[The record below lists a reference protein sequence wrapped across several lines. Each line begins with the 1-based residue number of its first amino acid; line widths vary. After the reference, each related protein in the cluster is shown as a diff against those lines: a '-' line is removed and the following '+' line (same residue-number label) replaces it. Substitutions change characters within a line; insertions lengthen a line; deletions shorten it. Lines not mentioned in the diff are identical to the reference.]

1 MLKGDKNTCVV
12 NDDVAGL
19 SGSLG
24 ANHAGARDDLADQ
37 GVLLLGNVH
46 LNIGLIPVA
55 GPHMKRFRSFIIFAL
70 FSTRTRVSEAKGVEL
85 MLTAWPRGNRGL
97 RHREGWGPRGQSRQH
112 RRRELW
118 G

>member
-1 MLKGDKNTCVV
+1 MLQRCLEYGVKCGASSKVCNAFADEYCMLKGDKNTCVV
-12 NDDVAGL
+12 NDDVAGF

-55 GPHMKRFRSFIIFAL
+55 GPHMKRFRSFLLYFQY
-70 FSTRTRVSEAKGVEL
+70 EHE
-85 MLTAWPRGNRGL
+85 
-97 RHREGWGPRGQSRQH
+97 
-112 RRRELW
+112 
-118 G
+118 

>member
-1 MLKGDKNTCVV
+1 VI

-37 GVLLLGNVH
+37 GILLLGNVH

-55 GPHMKRFRSFIIFAL
+55 GPHMKRFRSFFIFAL
-70 FSTRTRVSEAKGVEL
+70 FSTRTRVSEAKGVDAHGLASRKSRSPAPGRVGPEGPV
-85 MLTAWPRGNRGL
+85 TAAP
-97 RHREGWGPRGQSRQH
+97 S
-112 RRRELW
+112 
-118 G
+118 